1 MATTWRS
8 PFGLACPECNA
19 SLIAPNGSRYVS
31 NHEVYHFWSCEDC
44 GHQTEMVVD
53 FRINVSS
60 KPSESIRTGSSLV
73 G

>member
-1 MATTWRS
+1 
-8 PFGLACPECNA
+8 
-19 SLIAPNGSRYVS
+19 LIAPNGSRYVS